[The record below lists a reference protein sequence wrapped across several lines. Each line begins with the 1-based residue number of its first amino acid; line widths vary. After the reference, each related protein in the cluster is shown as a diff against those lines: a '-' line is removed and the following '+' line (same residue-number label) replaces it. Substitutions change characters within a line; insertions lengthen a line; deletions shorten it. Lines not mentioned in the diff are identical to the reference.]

1 MKGGATDVVSCFRAH
16 SGTVFS
22 LGSTYVVF
30 EAEIARQGMLV
41 LIWMGVVLVGGV
53 AGAVRHTRTQAWGLI
68 WEHALL
74 PFFFFFRSH
83 RSGSAIEIV
92 HSSRGSAFFSRWF
105 GFLKAAV
112 VAASPL
118 HVERRGSARPPV

>member
-74 PFFFFFRSH
+74 PFFFFFALTDLEVPSK
-83 RSGSAIEIV
+83 SYTAVGGV
-92 HSSRGSAFFSRWF
+92 LFFHGGL
-105 GFLKAAV
+105 GF
-112 VAASPL
+112 
-118 HVERRGSARPPV
+118 